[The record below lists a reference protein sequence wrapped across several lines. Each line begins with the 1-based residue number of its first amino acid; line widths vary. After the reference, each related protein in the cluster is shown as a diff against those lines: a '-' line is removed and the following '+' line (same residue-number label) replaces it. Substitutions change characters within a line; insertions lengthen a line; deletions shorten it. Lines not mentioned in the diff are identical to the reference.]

1 MFRSDITQIMAHYW
15 NVIHGYKGFF
25 AA

>member
-1 MFRSDITQIMAHYW
+1 MLRSDITQIMAHYW
-15 NVIHGYKGFF
+15 NVIYGYKGFL